1 MEGLLDVVSALAVP
15 APDGGVVT
23 HGDKDAAVTA
33 EAGLADGGGAT
44 GQRQRGAPGGTAV
57 TLVRGNAGAQQE
69 QQQLLLLLHLNI
81 RHTFIMTLILPF
93 HYVNQIIP

>member
-57 TLVRGNAGAQQE
+57 TLVRGNAGAQQA
-69 QQQLLLLLHLNI
+69 QQHLHLNI
-81 RHTFIMTLILPF
+81 RVMTTYAVLLS
-93 HYVNQIIP
+93 

>member
-1 MEGLLDVVSALAVP
+1 MEGLLDVESALAVP

-69 QQQLLLLLHLNI
+69 QQQLLLHLNI
-81 RHTFIMTLILPF
+81 RVMITYAVLLS
-93 HYVNQIIP
+93 